1 MVSDKKT
8 RDGNGLVLNNII
20 DSFSYFKTKFTQ
32 TDNNFM
38 ITPIYCNG
46 AFGYGRG
53 LENKLDDTFF
63 NSQGNNFLR
72 NSLLTLTWSDLV
84 NNGVFSSRE
93 EILIRFNINL
103 SREKYNILKQAYQIS
118 VRKYFKDGKEETSI
132 PDFFKSFKKG
142 SKKFRIIMG
151 GTVSDLTV
159 STGSHVR
166 TFFRTIEVECPGI
179 RRLKALYSNWNVSYL
194 NSNIR
199 EFSFKYYNN
208 ILGLNSRV
216 AHFNREINA
225 GCTFCNISNN
235 RPIPKETTIHLFY
248 FCPTVCKIVSSF
260 YDKYI
265 INLDNSKSNYFLSDI
280 LPNERI
286 NNVLNIVWD
295 VFRYVIWQFKL
306 KKQVPIYSTFDEEM
320 HYQFAIINSVN
331 NTFRDALIDCPFLQ
345 TNQPRRQD
353 PDHNDERRP

>member
-1 MVSDKKT
+1 VVSDKKT

-20 DSFSYFKTKFTQ
+20 DSFTYFKTRFTQ

-38 ITPIYCNG
+38 NCPIYCNG

-53 LENKLDDTFF
+53 LQNKLDDTFF
-63 NSQGNNFLR
+63 NSQGNNVIR
-72 NSLLTLTWSDLV
+72 NILLTLTWSDLV

-118 VRKYFKDGKEETSI
+118 VRKYLKEGNEDTTI
-132 PDFFKSFKKG
+132 VNFLKSFKRG
-142 SKKFRIIMG
+142 SKKFRIIME
-151 GTVSDLTV
+151 GTVCDRTV
-159 STGSHVR
+159 STGSHVT
-166 TFFRTIEVECPGI
+166 TFLRNIDVVCPSI
-179 RRLKALYSNWNVSYL
+179 RRVKALYSNWNVSFL

-216 AHFNREINA
+216 AHFNREVNA
-225 GCTFCNISNN
+225 GCTFCYISNN
-235 RPIPKETTIHLFY
+235 RPVPKESMLHLFY
-248 FCPTVCKIVSSF
+248 FCPTVSKIVSTF
-260 YDKYI
+260 YEKYTT
-265 INLDNSKSNYFLSDI
+265 NLENNKTNYFLSDI
-280 LPNERI
+280 SPNERV

-306 KKQVPIYSTFDEEM
+306 KKQVPIYGIFDEEIN
-320 HYQFAIINSVN
+320 YQFAIINSVS
-331 NTFRDALIDCPFLQ
+331 TSFRDALIDCPFLQ
-345 TNQPRRQD
+345 TNQPRRPL